1 MQHCRICCH
10 PERAAIDAAIRA
22 GAGWDVLAARWNLSP
37 VGLAW
42 HAFAHLRGYNPAK
55 PSAPL
60 QPLVEPET
68 PAAAKVNPNEDAYW
82 RAARQAMVY
91 ALEPFPAA
99 LDAVRAA
106 FIALDPDLFE
116 EPALPKSPPQ
126 PPGGVP
132 A

>member
-1 MQHCRICCH
+1 MQHCEICHH

-22 GAGWDVLAARWNLSP
+22 GAPWQDLAARWNLSP

-60 QPLVEPET
+60 PPLVEPET
-68 PAAAKVNPNEDAYW
+68 PAAPKVNPNEDAYW
-82 RAARQAMVY
+82 RAARQAMVR
-91 ALEPFPAA
+91 ALKPFPAA

-106 FIALDPDLFE
+106 FIALDPALFE
-116 EPALPKSPPQ
+116 APAPA
-126 PPGGVP
+126 GG
-132 A
+132 